1 MTGDRNPRSGAGPP
15 RPPTQARGPLSG
27 VPLAATLSI
36 VGLLVIGVATY
47 ALGHRRHPARRRG
60 QRTPDASDD
69 PAVQQ
74 TPTPPEIVVV
84 PTKPPEAQAEPIPG
98 TFVYAKDG
106 NIWLQTD
113 EPGRSS

>member
-1 MTGDRNPRSGAGPP
+1 MRWAPATSRSVARANNPGS
-15 RPPTQARGPLSG
+15 
-27 VPLAATLSI
+27 
-36 VGLLVIGVATY
+36 
-47 ALGHRRHPARRRG
+47 
-60 QRTPDASDD
+60 SDD

-113 EPGRSS
+113 DKPQQLTKGGNDSMPTFAPDGKTRVLRPRARGRREVERQRRRP

>member
-1 MTGDRNPRSGAGPP
+1 MSVDRNPRSGAGPRGP
-15 RPPTQARGPLSG
+15 RRTGPLSG

-36 VGLLVIGVATY
+36 VGLLVIGVVTY
-47 ALGHRRHPARRRG
+47 ALGTGDIPLGGTANNPG
-60 QRTPDASDD
+60 SSDD

-98 TFVYAKDG
+98 TLVYVKEG
-106 NIWLQTD
+106 NVWLQTD
-113 EPGRSS
+113 